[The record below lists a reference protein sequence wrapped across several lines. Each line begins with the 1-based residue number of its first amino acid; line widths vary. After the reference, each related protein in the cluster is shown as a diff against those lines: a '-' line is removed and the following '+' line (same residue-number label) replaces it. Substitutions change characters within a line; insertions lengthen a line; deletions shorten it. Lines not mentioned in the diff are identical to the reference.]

1 MKPLSLDNG
10 HAPLQALCHH
20 HRVMRQLRDGVGVC
34 PLDKGG
40 RKMKTAI
47 IVLCALIVAAPA
59 VLAQNVSSKTQ
70 AHHAARTHHRVV
82 SAGHAPRPVMHAKGY
97 PGTFGYAPNAPKD
110 YTYEN
115 SSNAGGGG
123 GGGSG
128 M

>member
-1 MKPLSLDNG
+1 
-10 HAPLQALCHH
+10 
-20 HRVMRQLRDGVGVC
+20 MRQLPDGVGVC
-34 PLDKGG
+34 PSNKGG

-59 VLAQNVSSKTQ
+59 ALAQNVSSKTPDR
-70 AHHAARTHHRVV
+70 HASKQHHRLV
-82 SAGHAPRPVMHAKGY
+82 SAGHAPRHAMNAKGT
-97 PGTFGYAPNAPKD
+97 PRAFGYAPNAPKD

-123 GGGSG
+123 GGGGSG